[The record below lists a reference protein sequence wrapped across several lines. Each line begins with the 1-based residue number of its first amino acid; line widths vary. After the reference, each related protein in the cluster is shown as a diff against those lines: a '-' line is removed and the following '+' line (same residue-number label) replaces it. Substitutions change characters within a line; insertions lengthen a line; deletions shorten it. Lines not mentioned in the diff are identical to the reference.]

1 MQLKLFY
8 GVEVG
13 LESEF
18 HLVEESQFLLSFE
31 LEGVYLA
38 EEVGVG
44 AVVLLLLQ
52 QSLSDVCHFFTQLGD
67 ESVVLVQRSV
77 VLFFQAL
84 MLLLL
89 VVETHF
95 YGFELSCELHLLYLS
110 LLHHSLVYSPLHH
123 ALHVP
128 HQVLADFL
136 IQLGHCFL
144 GLTQLVGTLT

>member
-1 MQLKLFY
+1 M
-8 GVEVG
+8 
-13 LESEF
+13 
-18 HLVEESQFLLSFE
+18 VEEGQFLLCFE
-31 LEGVYLA
+31 VEGVYLG

-52 QSLSDVCHFFTQLGD
+52 SLSDACHLFTELGD

-77 VLFFQAL
+77 VLLFQVL

-110 LLHHSLVYSPLHH
+110 LLHHSLVDSPLYL
-123 ALHVP
+123 ALRLP
-128 HQVLADFL
+128 HEVLADFL

-144 GLTQLVGTLT
+144 GLTQLVGALT